1 MSYASCLYSTCGMP
15 VRDGRLHRT
24 HYDEGWERCRLS
36 LLKEVGRIAGGGG
49 GTYGIAAKNLSTGET
64 VRVRSDEVFNTA
76 SVIKVLV
83 MVELF
88 RQAKNGTVSLV
99 ERMALADEFRVGGS
113 GLLNEMDNGL
123 TPTLRDLCTAMIIVS
138 DNVATNMLV
147 TRLGLDA
154 VNEGAQKLGLERT
167 RLNRL
172 IGFAPVTSGQNEA
185 LGLTTPNE
193 MLRLYEDLA
202 TGEVVSPEASAE
214 MVRILSRQHY
224 RASIPR
230 YLPDAYDA
238 VTGESEPT
246 IAHKTGAVSG
256 VRNDVALLRFSDGRQ
271 WIIAILAQ
279 ELEDQRWTVENTGEM
294 TIGHIARAIY
304 DTWITKV

>member
-1 MSYASCLYSTCGMP
+1 M
-15 VRDGRLHRT
+15 
-24 HYDEGWERCRLS
+24 
-36 LLKEVGRIAGGGG
+36 GRIAGGGG

-64 VRVRSDEVFNTA
+64 VRLRSDEVFKTA

-88 RQAKNGTVSLV
+88 RQAKKGKVSLA
-99 ERMALADEFRVGGS
+99 ERMALADDYRVGGS
-113 GLLNEMDNGL
+113 GLLNDLDNGL
-123 TPTLRDLCTAMIIVS
+123 TPTLRDLCTAMIVVS
-138 DNVATNMLV
+138 DNVATNMLI

-154 VNEGAQKLGLERT
+154 INECAQTLGLEHT
-167 RLNRL
+167 RLNRS
-172 IGFAPVTSGQNEA
+172 IGFAPVASAESEP

-202 TGEVVSPEASAE
+202 RRTVVSPEASTE
-214 MVRILSRQHY
+214 MVRIMCRQHY
-224 RASIPR
+224 RAGIPR

-238 VTGESEPT
+238 VTGESEPA

-271 WIIAILAQ
+271 WIIAILAK
-279 ELEDQRWTVENTGEM
+279 ELQDRRWTVENTGEK

-304 DTWITKV
+304 DTWIIKV